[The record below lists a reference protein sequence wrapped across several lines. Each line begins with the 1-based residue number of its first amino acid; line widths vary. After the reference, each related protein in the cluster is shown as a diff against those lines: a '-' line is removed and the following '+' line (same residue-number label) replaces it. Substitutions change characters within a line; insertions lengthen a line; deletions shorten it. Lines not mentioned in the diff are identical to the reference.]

1 MVKAVLA
8 TCDED
13 GDETLSLVGK
23 KKRKKLRQRQQP
35 VMKLARK
42 HCHW

>member
-13 GDETLSLVGK
+13 GDETLSLVGGK
-23 KKRKKLRQRQQP
+23 KKKLRQ
-35 VMKLARK
+35 
-42 HCHW
+42 C